1 MEVTAQE
8 REKDG
13 SMEKDK
19 KELGKG
25 SADPLDTMLIFRQ
38 F

>member
-1 MEVTAQE
+1 MEVIVQE

-13 SMEKDK
+13 LMEKDK

-25 SADPLDTMLIFRQ
+25 SVDFFDIMFIFR
-38 F
+38 